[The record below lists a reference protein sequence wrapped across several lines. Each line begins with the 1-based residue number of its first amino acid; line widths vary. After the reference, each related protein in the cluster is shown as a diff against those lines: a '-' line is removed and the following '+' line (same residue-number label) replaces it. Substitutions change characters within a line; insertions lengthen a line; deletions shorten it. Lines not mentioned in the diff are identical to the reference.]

1 MALIK
6 CQECGKEI
14 SDSSKV
20 CIHCGYKL
28 KSFKICPE
36 CNTQVDENDT
46 TCSKCGYSFKR
57 TDKKE
62 RKLTI
67 IISIIVGIILIGIIT
82 FFIISS
88 KYVEVPNLTNTDSL
102 TATEILRNDNLIPR
116 LEYEY
121 SDEIEEGNV
130 IYLSKKDKVKKNSSI
145 IVVVSKGPKTIYSKN
160 STINWW
166 SVGNGS
172 DSWSFNNPR
181 IDEEYLY
188 IDCEATFATSFT
200 FKGEGDN
207 NNGFGNASI
216 NDTFSKTVPVTI
228 ILDNRKVT
236 ANSKKEITLKISIKD
251 LDVQKPTTLYT
262 RLVGIY
268 PNGNEFNINVN
279 FSISW

>member
-46 TCSKCGYSFKR
+46 TCSKCGYSFKK
-57 TDKKE
+57 THKKE

-88 KYVEVPNLTNTDSL
+88 KYVEVADLTNTDSL

-130 IYLSKKDKVKKNSSI
+130 IRLSKKDKVKKNSSI

-200 FKGEGDN
+200 SARVGL
-207 NNGFGNASI
+207 GFE
-216 NDTFSKTVPVTI
+216 I
-228 ILDNRKVT
+228 ID
-236 ANSKKEITLKISIKD
+236 S
-251 LDVQKPTTLYT
+251 
-262 RLVGIY
+262 
-268 PNGNEFNINVN
+268 NI
-279 FSISW
+279 